1 MTTPSRA
8 AGAPRPEET
17 DGVFDVGDLVFLKSG
32 GPSMVVVDLV
42 LRHGAPW
49 VVCRWFD
56 DDKNCHHAKFPE
68 TALEIV
74 SVEEMGE

>member
-1 MTTPSRA
+1 
-8 AGAPRPEET
+8 
-17 DGVFDVGDLVFLKSG
+17 
-32 GPSMVVVDLV
+32 MVVVDLV